1 MAAEPERRVRVDR
14 YRKRRAVFVESDH
27 VARFVSGTIAVVLIA
42 GIALWAYE
50 ARERF
55 NVPGDVRPT
64 WFRAIQVVL
73 AQVGVLAATAEA
85 VYLVHF
91 TVTGRT
97 WRRWRG
103 VAIGFAVIAAVW
115 TALWWIDRLL
125 LDSIFL

>member
-1 MAAEPERRVRVDR
+1 M
-14 YRKRRAVFVESDH
+14 ESDR
-27 VARFVSGTIAVVLIA
+27 VARFVSGAIAVVLIA

-64 WFRAIQVVL
+64 WFRGIQVVI
-73 AQVGVLAATAEA
+73 AQVGVLATIVEA
-85 VYLVHF
+85 VYLVYF
-91 TVTGRT
+91 TATGRT

-103 VAIGFAVIAAVW
+103 VAIGFAVLAAVW